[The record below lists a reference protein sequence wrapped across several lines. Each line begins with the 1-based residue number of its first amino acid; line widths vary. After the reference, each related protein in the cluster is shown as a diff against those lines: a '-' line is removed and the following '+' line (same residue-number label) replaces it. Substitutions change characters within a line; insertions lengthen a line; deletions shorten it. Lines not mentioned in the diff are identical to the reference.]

1 MLRVVSLP
9 LPHRRLLRESAVG
22 LLLLLL
28 LHLLVGMVMVPVGY
42 VTVHV
47 HRSCDRSCAPAAA
60 TRARR

>member
-28 LHLLVGMVMVPVGY
+28 HLLVGMVMVPVGY

-47 HRSCDRSCAPAAA
+47 TVHVPFV
-60 TRARR
+60 